1 MSNTTVSDNSEINDI
16 RNTTHFRGISFS
28 NFKKNEVRLQ
38 YVQNMK
44 KGKIEPACYWCAELV
59 CAGHYGEVWETII
72 NFVAKYIHLGNP
84 KLVVYLERR
93 FCIFRNIVSQ
103 DHLINELQ
111 LRNQNNIRK
120 LFAEITTILCMSSK
134 KPSIEPVKIN
144 RVEEFDITQM
154 TDRLKA
160 PSIHYIA
167 DIFLPKDPKELM
179 IPLNEFAYNLSSDC
193 KNMAT
198 ACYWIE
204 WTIEFE
210 LICRKRKEPCICV
223 SRLDYN
229 IDRKYSTDVIWMIW
243 DVLLHYSNI
252 TNDPYIVKIMNSLV
266 DLFCI
271 KYTLGTPKK
280 RRYLLY
286 FAVSLITE
294 NVPRNIEIVEDK
306 ITLYSVMEQ
315 INQVYKQIR
324 KNQVSP
330 GTDYLFSD
338 LDSNRV
344 FEETMHKMDTMT
356 SMMGL

>member
-38 YVQNMK
+38 YIQNMK

-120 LFAEITTILCMSSK
+120 LFAEITTILCMATK

-223 SRLDYN
+223 SRTDYN
-229 IDRKYSTDVIWMIW
+229 VDRKYSTDIIWMVW
-243 DVLLHYSNI
+243 DVLLHYSNN

-266 DLFCI
+266 DLFSI
-271 KYTLGTPKK
+271 KYMLGTPKK

-286 FAVSLITE
+286 FAVSLLTE
-294 NVPRNIEIVEDK
+294 TVPRNIEIVEDK

-315 INQVYKQIR
+315 INEVYKQIR

-338 LDSNRV
+338 MESNRV
-344 FEETMHKMDTMT
+344 FEETMHKMETM
-356 SMMGL
+356 SNMMGL